1 MLSLIACSFFLTN
14 DWGMK
19 DVEKSVASII
29 ERLKAIREGK
39 GLSQLELSLVSGIS
53 QTAISQ
59 METGKKS
66 PTLATFLRLCDA
78 LEISPESVLE
88 RSLDDDEKRKRDKQT
103 ALEIIEKW
111 M

>member
-1 MLSLIACSFFLTN
+1 MLIACSFFLTN

-29 ERLKAIREGK
+29 EKLKAIREGK

-59 METGKKS
+59 METGKK
-66 PTLATFLRLCDA
+66 RCC
-78 LEISPESVLE
+78 
-88 RSLDDDEKRKRDKQT
+88 
-103 ALEIIEKW
+103 
-111 M
+111 

>member
-1 MLSLIACSFFLTN
+1 M
-14 DWGMK
+14 M
-19 DVEKSVASII
+19 DVDKCVASII
-29 ERLKAIREGK
+29 GRIKTIREGK
-39 GLSQLELSLVSGIS
+39 GLSQLDLSLASGVS

-59 METGKKS
+59 IETGRKS

-78 LEISPESVLE
+78 LEISPETVLE
-88 RSLDDDEKRKRDKQT
+88 RSLDDDEKRKIDKQL

>member
-1 MLSLIACSFFLTN
+1 
-14 DWGMK
+14 MK

-29 ERLKAIREGK
+29 EKLKAIREGK

-66 PTLATFLRLCDA
+66 PTLTTFLRLCDA

>member
-1 MLSLIACSFFLTN
+1 MHVFSPSTIIEI
-14 DWGMK
+14 MM
-19 DVEKSVASII
+19 DVEKCVASII
-29 ERLKAIREGK
+29 ERIKAIREGK
-39 GLSQLELSLVSGIS
+39 RLSQLDLSLISGVS

-59 METGKKS
+59 IETGKKS

-78 LEISPESVLE
+78 LEISPETVLE
-88 RSLDDDEKRKRDKQT
+88 RSLDDDEKRKIDKQL